1 MEIND
6 LGLPR
11 ILQLPRIHD
20 PRGNLTFAQ
29 GGAQLPFELKRAY
42 WVYDVPA
49 GEERGGHSHHE
60 LTELVVAVSGSFS
73 VNLFDGFSWK
83 SYMLNKPFEGL
94 LIPSGFWRTLDD
106 FSSGAVCVVLTSD
119 YFKEADYVRDL
130 DEFRALALE
139 RGPLF

>member
-1 MEIND
+1 METGN
-6 LGLPR
+6 LAVPR

-29 GGAQLPFELKRAY
+29 GGAQLPFDLKRAY
-42 WVYDVPA
+42 WIYDVPA

-60 LTELVVAVSGSFS
+60 QMELVIAVVGSFS

-83 SYMLNKPFEGL
+83 TYMLNKPFEGL
-94 LIPSGFWRTLDD
+94 LIPSGVWRTLDD
-106 FSSGAVCVVLTSD
+106 FSSGSVCLVLTSN
-119 YFKEADYVRDL
+119 YFDEADYVRDF
-130 DEFRALALE
+130 DEFRHLALE